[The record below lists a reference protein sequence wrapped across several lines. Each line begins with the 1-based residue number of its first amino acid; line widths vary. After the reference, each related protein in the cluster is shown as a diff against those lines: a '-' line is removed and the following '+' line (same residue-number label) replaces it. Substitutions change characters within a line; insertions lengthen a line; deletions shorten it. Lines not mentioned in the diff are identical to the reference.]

1 MNSDY
6 SDYMKILK
14 EYLAKGNLTPED
26 KKSLF
31 LDTLLQI
38 KTSNKSALLLT
49 QTPKVF

>member
-26 KKSLF
+26 KKFVL
-31 LDTLLQI
+31 I
-38 KTSNKSALLLT
+38 HCCK
-49 QTPKVF
+49 

>member
-26 KKSLF
+26 KSLF